1 MKSLFIG
8 RFQPFH
14 KGHQLII
21 KKIKNNFEKINIGIG
36 SSQYHHTITNPF
48 TSDERKLMIKKSLEE
63 IDVKNYKIYLIP
75 DVHNFS
81 IWVEYVTSIVSDFD
95 VVITNNLFTKNLFIE
110 KSYKIQG
117 TTLYKIEKY
126 SGKEIRSRII
136 NDRPWKN
143 LVPKSVYNIINDING
158 IKRLKNLS
166 SN

>member
-63 IDVKNYKIYLIP
+63 IWYGKKFNKLRKKFYK
-75 DVHNFS
+75 
-81 IWVEYVTSIVSDFD
+81 
-95 VVITNNLFTKNLFIE
+95 
-110 KSYKIQG
+110 
-117 TTLYKIEKY
+117 
-126 SGKEIRSRII
+126 GKLMKECCTHP
-136 NDRPWKN
+136 N
-143 LVPKSVYNIINDING
+143 
-158 IKRLKNLS
+158 KR
-166 SN
+166 